1 MSILKTL
8 RGRTAPLNVKD
19 LAELLAVTEATIQR
33 WVRRNQ
39 VPAIRVGDVIR
50 FDPGMLAD
58 WIELQ
63 AAASQ
68 RYQDGINRLIRMRD
82 RTLEDTS
89 FQITREE
96 LGEESLNRKLGTESA
111 SAAPNPEKE
120 TDQSDLESCALLS
133 EGRHEQ

>member
-1 MSILKTL
+1 MSILKNL

-19 LAELLAVTEATIQR
+19 FAELLDVTEGTIQR
-33 WVRRNQ
+33 WVRRHQ

-68 RYQDGINRLIRMRD
+68 RYQDGINRLIRAR
-82 RTLEDTS
+82 
-89 FQITREE
+89 
-96 LGEESLNRKLGTESA
+96 ESA
-111 SAAPNPEKE
+111 LEKE
-120 TDQSDLESCALLS
+120 CSDLQVRLAELDEFLKGKPEPKTKAAS
-133 EGRHEQ
+133 EPQRGTGK

>member
-1 MSILKTL
+1 MSILKNL

-19 LAELLAVTEATIQR
+19 FAELLDVTEATIQR
-33 WVRRNQ
+33 WVRRHQ

-63 AAASQ
+63 AAGSQ

-82 RTLEDTS
+82 RALEDTS
-89 FQITREE
+89 YQITREG
-96 LGEESLNRKLGTESA
+96 LGEQFLKGEPDPRTSPGKTEKVGKLTSR
-111 SAAPNPEKE
+111 SDKAP
-120 TDQSDLESCALLS
+120 
-133 EGRHEQ
+133 

>member
-1 MSILKTL
+1 MSILKNL

-19 LAELLAVTEATIQR
+19 FAELLDVTEGTIQR

-50 FDPGMLAD
+50 FDPGILAD
-58 WIELQ
+58 WIEVQ

-82 RTLEDTS
+82 RALEDTS
-89 FQITREE
+89 FQITRED
-96 LGEESLNRKLGTESA
+96 LGEDVLKPKHATANP
-111 SAAPNPEKE
+111 SAATGNGQP
-120 TDQSDLESCALLS
+120 DES
-133 EGRHEQ
+133 

>member
-1 MSILKTL
+1 MSILKNL

-19 LAELLAVTEATIQR
+19 FAELLDVTEGTIQR

-82 RTLEDTS
+82 RVLEDTS
-89 FQITREE
+89 FQITRED
-96 LGEESLNRKLGTESA
+96 LGEDVVKLKPEPGSATTEPTDA
-111 SAAPNPEKE
+111 TGNGHP
-120 TDQSDLESCALLS
+120 DQS
-133 EGRHEQ
+133 